1 MPILEIL
8 RHTPSWV
15 WLVLGLLLA
24 LGLNQL
30 RPRRVAPR
38 WVLVMPLALLGIGL
52 FALLPGFRSWPVGAG
67 LWALALA
74 GGLALGRRLPRGPAR
89 FEPATQRL
97 HLPGSAWPLGLML
110 VIFLLRYA
118 SAVAQALQPAW
129 RSSVP
134 LQASL
139 ALLFGT
145 LSGVFLGRALGLW
158 GLSRT
163 GPAPAPVA

>member
-1 MPILEIL
+1 MLLLEIL
-8 RHTPSWV
+8 RRTPSWV

-30 RPRRVAPR
+30 RPRQVAPR
-38 WVLVMPLALLGIGL
+38 WVLVMPLALLGLGL
-52 FALLPGFRSWPVGAG
+52 VALLPGFRGWPVGG
-67 LWALALA
+67 LLWALALA
-74 GGLALGRRLPRGPAR
+74 AGLVLGRRLPHGQAR

-110 VIFLLRYA
+110 GIFLLRYA

-134 LQASL
+134 VQASL
-139 ALLFGT
+139 ALVLGL
-145 LSGVFLGRALGLW
+145 LSGLFLGRALGLW
-158 GLSRT
+158 RLSR
-163 GPAPAPVA
+163 GFAAAGSPA